1 MIKKLVIILCVFA
14 FILVSCGTEEETMV
28 DEEVVSSLNSA
39 INATNNE
46 NKISGK
52 YMLEITFG
60 DSAVL
65 YYALGNAAWDS
76 AEGTASAVFDQT
88 YLGVSSVGENYFA
101 DGKLISVDD
110 GAVMEFD
117 RDKDTLFSKFPYAK
131 LPEYKSEYGNIAI
144 SASSLGKTYKIIR
157 ADTKELCDTVVG
169 GDIYTIANVI
179 KKPQPEKTEYGKTEC
194 VFTVKEGKVIG
205 CRYEFDVKL
214 FDTPAYIPGGAYS
227 VPESEYTLDIHVT
240 AKVTYEKFGDNV
252 TVLTYNAESSTAS
265 K

>member
-1 MIKKLVIILCVFA
+1 MIKNLVVILCVLA
-14 FILVSCGTEEETMV
+14 FVLSSCGNEEETV
-28 DEEVVSSLNSA
+28 DESVVATLNSA

-52 YMLEITFG
+52 YMLEITFAN
-60 DSAVL
+60 SATL

-76 AEGTASAVFDQT
+76 EEGIASATFDQT
-88 YLGVSSVGENYFA
+88 YLGVSSVGANYYKN
-101 DGKLISVDD
+101 GVMTSVDD
-110 GAVMEFD
+110 GVAMELERD
-117 RDKDTLFSKFPYAK
+117 RDTLFSRFPYAK
-131 LPEYKSEYGNIAI
+131 LAEYKSEYGNIST
-144 SASSLGKTYKIIR
+144 SASSLGTTYKLTRI
-157 ADTKELCDTVVG
+157 DTKELCDVVVG

-179 KKPQPEKTEYGKTEC
+179 KKPQPEKTEYGATEC
-194 VFTVKEGKVIG
+194 TFTVKDGRVVG

-240 AKVTYEKFGDNV
+240 AKVTYEKFGDDV
-252 TVLTYNAESSTAS
+252 TVLTYTDESSTAS